1 MSFEGLET
9 TTWIVSGTRSSP
21 QNAQPA
27 QERAMSGATRTRN
40 MFLFFRIG
48 EVNCKALP
56 LRAR

>member
-1 MSFEGLET
+1 MSFEGSET
-9 TTWIVSGTRSSP
+9 TTWMVSGMGSP
-21 QNAQPA
+21 TQPT